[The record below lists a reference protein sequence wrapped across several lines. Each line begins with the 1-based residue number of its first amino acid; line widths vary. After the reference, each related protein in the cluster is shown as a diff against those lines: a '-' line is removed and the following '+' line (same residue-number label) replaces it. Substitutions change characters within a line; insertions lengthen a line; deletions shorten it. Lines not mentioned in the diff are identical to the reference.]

1 MGTISFAVEAGKKY
15 MIMNPKSQ
23 VGFYGF
29 TYTYDKA
36 AFDAADPLPEP
47 QLPTAIETVKNIE
60 KAINANAPIFNL
72 AGQKVDKN
80 QKGILIQNGKKF
92 VNK

>member
-1 MGTISFAVEAGKKY
+1 

-60 KAINANAPIFNL
+60 KAIKDNAIYNL
-72 AGQKVDKN
+72 AGQKVDKS